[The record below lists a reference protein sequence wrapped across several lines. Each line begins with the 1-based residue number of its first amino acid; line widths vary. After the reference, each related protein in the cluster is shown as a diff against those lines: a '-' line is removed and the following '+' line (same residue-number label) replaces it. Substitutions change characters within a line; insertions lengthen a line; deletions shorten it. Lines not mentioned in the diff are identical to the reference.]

1 MIIDEDDAIKA
12 LEPWLAEATVP
23 VDKLVSTARDEELAT
38 KVVLV
43 VPPTSRFFLRF
54 FPGNVADDEASIGN
68 GDDVWCS
75 TRDDLLSAREN
86 ELDRAT

>member
-1 MIIDEDDAIKA
+1 MIIDEDGAIKA

-43 VPPTSRFFLRF
+43 VSPTSRFFLRL
-54 FPGNVADDEASIGN
+54 FPGVTDDEASIGN
-68 GDDVWCS
+68 GDDVRCS

>member
-1 MIIDEDDAIKA
+1 MTIDEDGAIKA
-12 LEPWLAEATVP
+12 LEPWLAEVTVP
-23 VDKLVSTARDEELAT
+23 VDKLVSTERDEELAT

-43 VPPTSRFFLRF
+43 VSPTSRFFLRF
-54 FPGNVADDEASIGN
+54 FPGNDDEASIGN
-68 GDDVWCS
+68 GDDVRCS